1 MTSLHRQAA
10 QRRERARIRP
20 GARAAVVRPTPS
32 RHDPGPPAQGQ
43 PRVAQYAQ
51 SADYHRVL
59 GHRLERLA
67 NTIRELV
74 PGSHTRV
81 YVDAGAV
88 PERELAQRAGLGW
101 IAKNMMLIHP
111 AIGSFPFL
119 GVGPPPAPPPPP
131 PPLQGG
137 PRRRRPP
144 LPHP

>member
-20 GARAAVVRPTPS
+20 GARAAVVTRTNS

-74 PGSHTRV
+74 PGSHTPV
-81 YVDAGAV
+81 YVDARAV
-88 PERELAQRAGLGW
+88 PERELPQPAGLGW
-101 IAKNMMLIHP
+101 VAQNMMLIHP
-111 AIGSFPFL
+111 PIRSFPL
-119 GVGPPPAPPPPP
+119 IALVPHTPPPPP
-131 PPLQGG
+131 
-137 PRRRRPP
+137 RSA
-144 LPHP
+144 

>member
-20 GARAAVVRPTPS
+20 GARAAVVTRTNS

-67 NTIRELV
+67 NTIRELL
-74 PGSHTRV
+74 PGSHTPG

-88 PERELAQRAGLGW
+88 PERELAQRAGLGRV
-101 IAKNMMLIHP
+101 AQDMMLIHP
-111 AIGSFPFL
+111 P
-119 GVGPPPAPPPPP
+119 VGPFTVICAV
-131 PPLQGG
+131 LS
-137 PRRRRPP
+137 RDAR
-144 LPHP
+144 H